1 MQALIDQAKEQEHPD
16 VVLLISDNSEAHRM
30 LVSWKNLPKNTTG
43 EKKKPVSL
51 SELWNNLDID
61 INQWASIARVHTGL
75 ARDISKMLIV
85 NNLIYPDG
93 TLNQFVQK
101 FLNSLVIARISKAKP
116 KK

>member
-1 MQALIDQAKEQEHPD
+1 MQKLIEQANENEHPD
-16 VVLLISDNSEAHRM
+16 VVLLISDNPDAHRM
-30 LVSWKNLPKNTTG
+30 LVSWKNLPKNNHDD
-43 EKKKPVSL
+43 KQKPV
-51 SELWNNLDID
+51 NLEYVWRNIDFDIE
-61 INQWASIARVHTGL
+61 QWASIARVHTGL
-75 ARDISKMLIV
+75 AKDISKMLIA